1 MEILIEGKWT
11 TSATA
16 AGVPVLSGAHFSP
29 LIGAVHNGRVTF
41 WSSGGTAS
49 AGIESMAELGGTS
62 ALKSEINANPN
73 ALAVVEQSI
82 ASGGTAT
89 ATVEVAVTAAHPLVT
104 LVTMVAPRLD
114 WFVGVSGLSLLD
126 AQGEWLLQ
134 HQVDL
139 FPYDAGTEEG
149 TKLSLSNP
157 ATSPQGMIAS
167 LKETGK
173 FSDQPI
179 ARLTFDL
186 QLPVLAALRSCDKE
200 KEHELHR

>member
-167 LKETGK
+167 LKGTGK